1 MTASLILGYMLYIQ
15 MQDVLCTDNDR
26 NVLIKHENL
35 ADGDILTL
43 TTLPPVV
50 RAKKTM
56 GSKMADLH
64 FLYGQHDIFINKGS

>member
-35 ADGDILTL
+35 ANGDILTL

-50 RAKKTM
+50 SAKKTM
-56 GSKMADLH
+56 GSKMVDLH
-64 FLYGQHDIFINKGS
+64 SLYGQHNIFDKKGS